1 MTVGGRDLFRA
12 RIGEAI
18 GVSPSR
24 VSLFAKGR
32 VALYAILKALDI
44 GPGDEVILPAF
55 TCVAVPN
62 AILYSGARPIYVDI
76 DPLTY
81 TIDTAAAEAAIT
93 PRTRAILAQNTF
105 GLSSDLDALGAIA
118 ARTDVQIIDDC
129 THGLGGQYHGRPN
142 GSIAPASFFSTQWSK
157 TISTGLGGFAIARDD
172 ALAVRLRELE
182 ETAAEPTTMSVAL
195 LRVLLFGLEHGG
207 HGVVFRNGRALYR
220 RLSRIGVVPSSS
232 SRDELEGVTMP
243 KGFMARLSPSQ
254 ARSGV
259 ARIGHLAGQVRRRR
273 AIAERYSGWLS
284 GHGLTAAA
292 EPAGFVHA
300 YLRYPLRV
308 SDRPDFVSAAGRA
321 GVDLG
326 DWFVSPIHPVVGD
339 FERWQYH
346 PGSAPIADRTC
357 LEIVNLPT
365 NPSMS
370 DRDVERVIAF
380 LGQQVA
386 SIQ

>member
-12 RIGEAI
+12 RIGEVI

-32 VALYAILKALDI
+32 VALYAILKALDV

-62 AILYSGARPIYVDI
+62 AILYTGARPIYVDI

-81 TIDTAAAEAAIT
+81 TIDTAAAEVAIT
-93 PRTRAILAQNTF
+93 PQTRAILAQNTF
-105 GLSSDLDALGAIA
+105 GLSSDLDALGALA
-118 ARTDVQIIDDC
+118 ARVDVQIIDDC

-157 TISTGLGGFAIARDD
+157 TISTGLGGFAIARDE
-172 ALAVRLRELE
+172 ALALRLRELE
-182 ETAAEPTTMSVAL
+182 EAAAEPTTMSVAL

-207 HGVVFRNGRALYR
+207 HGAVFRNGRGLYR

-243 KGFMARLSPSQ
+243 KGFMTRLSPSQ

-259 ARIGHLAGQVRRRR
+259 ARIGHLAGQVRRRQ
-273 AIAERYSGWLS
+273 AIAERYTDWLS
-284 GHGLTAAA
+284 RHALTAAA
-292 EPAGFVHA
+292 EPAGLVHA

-308 SDRPDFVSAAGRA
+308 RDRPAFISAAGRA

-326 DWFVSPIHPVVGD
+326 DWFISPIHPVVGD

-370 DRDVERVIAF
+370 GRDVERVIAF